1 MCINIHYYQVTFGF
15 RAVQCAV
22 SCLLEPDKA
31 PNDDHMLSGVLT
43 ELPCGCELTTETDP
57 PMVSVKGKSIDH

>member
-1 MCINIHYYQVTFGF
+1 MCINIHYYKVTFGC